1 MTTIIVPVYG
11 AEAQTLACLDSLGT
25 EIGGDTRLLVID
37 DASPDRA
44 IVPKLRQAIERYG
57 AHARLLVHERNL
69 GFVAT
74 VNHGMAQ
81 TSDDVILLNSDTIAS
96 TGFVARLLECAATDP
111 AIATI
116 TPFSN
121 NAEICSF
128 PDLCR
133 AGEIPGNIDAIAA
146 AAAALPNGAFI
157 DLPTGVGFCLW
168 INRKTIDSIGDFDV
182 ATFGIG
188 YGEENDFG
196 QRAIAH
202 GWRNVLCHR
211 AFVAHVGGTSFAAT
225 AHRPNGEAL
234 RRLLARYPQ
243 YNRAVAEFIAADP
256 PCAWRRQLAQ
266 QMESR
271 A

>member
-1 MTTIIVPVYG
+1 VTTIIVPVYG
-11 AEAQTLACLDSLGT
+11 AETQTLACLDSLGT

-57 AHARLLVHERNL
+57 AHASLLVHEQNL

-96 TGFVARLLECAATDP
+96 VGFVSRLIECAATDP

-133 AGEIPGNIDAIAA
+133 AGAVPDNVEHIALAA
-146 AAAALPNGAFI
+146 ASLANEAFI

-168 INRKTIDSIGDFDV
+168 INRNTLTAIGDFDV

-188 YGEENDFG
+188 YGEENDFC

-225 AHRPNGEAL
+225 MHRPNGEAL

-243 YNRAVAEFIAADP
+243 YNQRVAEFIAADP
-256 PCAWRRQLAQ
+256 PSVWRRQLAQ
-266 QMESR
+266 QMESS